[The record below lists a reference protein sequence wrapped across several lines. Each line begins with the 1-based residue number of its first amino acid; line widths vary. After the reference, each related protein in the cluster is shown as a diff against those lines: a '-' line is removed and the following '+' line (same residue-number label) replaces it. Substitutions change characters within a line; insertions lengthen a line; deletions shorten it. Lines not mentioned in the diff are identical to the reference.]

1 MNEDPKVKEAEEHN
15 KAGNCTFKDKKYEKA
30 IRFYDYVILLYLF
43 S

>member
-1 MNEDPKVKEAEEHN
+1 MDEDSKEKEAEEHN
-15 KAGNCTFKDKKYEKA
+15 KAGKCTFKDKKYEKA